1 MPTYLSQEWFDEALR
16 RGGELDEQPGAS
28 CRLQFH
34 LTGGPDGDVR
44 YFWHIRNGRLTEAGP
59 GEIKQPEATLTLA
72 YEDAV
77 EIERG
82 EITLGRAVTSQQAG
96 FEGSMT
102 IFRSAADAF
111 AAIAGALRET
121 TTYA

>member
-16 RGGELDEQPGAS
+16 RGGELEEQPGAS

-34 LTGGPDGDVR
+34 LTGGPEGDVS

-59 GEIKQPEATLTLA
+59 GEIGQPEATLTLP
-72 YEDAV
+72 YEDAA

-82 EITLGRAVTSQQAG
+82 AMTLARAVTSQRAAFAG
-96 FEGSMT
+96 SIT

-111 AAIAGALRET
+111 EAIAGALRDT

>member
-1 MPTYLSQEWFDEALR
+1 MPRYLSQEWFHEALR
-16 RGGELDEQPGAS
+16 QGGEVPEQPGAS

-34 LTGGPDGDVR
+34 LTRGPDGDCW

-59 GEIKQPEATLTLA
+59 GEISQPDATLALD
-72 YEDAV
+72 YGDAV

-82 EITLGRAVTSQQAG
+82 AITLARAVTSQRAS
-96 FEGSMT
+96 FSGSMT

-111 AAIAGALRET
+111 EAIASALRED